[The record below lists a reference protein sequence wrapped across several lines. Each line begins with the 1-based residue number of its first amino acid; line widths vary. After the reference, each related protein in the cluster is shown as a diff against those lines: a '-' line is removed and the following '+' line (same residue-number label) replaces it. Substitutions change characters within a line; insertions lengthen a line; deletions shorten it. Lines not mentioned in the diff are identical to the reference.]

1 MTAATIESVAYR
13 AVPTD
18 RAHYLRELVSA
29 VVGSA
34 GLSYEAEQDLRRALT
49 ARIDPILSLADSAV
63 AARVELEA
71 VERRLARHVQ
81 THDLCRL
88 GIDQMSWN
96 DSGRP
101 VVVRVQPCW
110 VQRDLQRDIERL
122 QRRADREMRA
132 LLGGRR

>member
-1 MTAATIESVAYR
+1 MTAATIDAVAYR
-13 AVPTD
+13 AIPSD

-29 VVGSA
+29 VVGNA
-34 GLSYEAEQDLRRALT
+34 GLSHEAEQEMRRALT
-49 ARIDPILSLADSAV
+49 ARLDPVLALADSAV

-71 VERRLARHVQ
+71 VERRLQRHVQ

-88 GIDQMSWN
+88 GIDQMTWE

-132 LLGGRR
+132 LIGGRR

>member
-1 MTAATIESVAYR
+1 MIESVAYR
-13 AVPTD
+13 VVPTD

-29 VVGSA
+29 VVGNA
-34 GLSYEAEQDLRRALT
+34 GLSHQAEQEMRRALT
-49 ARIDPILSLADSAV
+49 AHLDPILELADSAI

-71 VERRLARHVQ
+71 VERRLQRHVE

-88 GIDQMSWN
+88 GIDQMRWE

-110 VQRDLQRDIERL
+110 VQRDIKRSLEQL